1 MRRMYDRSEVAD
13 PANHYTKTE
22 SDAKYA
28 TKAQIASVFNYKGTK
43 ATASALPASGNTVGD
58 VWAVTDEGNELYAW
72 NGTSWDDL
80 GNNAVDY
87 IEVDI
92 TDLLVSTEDYTMT
105 SDNLKAWKQGRVYG
119 VCGIISLSLA
129 GGKSLANGTALI
141 TAIPE
146 AYRPTQNITEHTDIT
161 YNGLR
166 SFQLKND
173 GVITVF
179 PNAIAGGA
187 LTILIHIDFVY
198 NK

>member
-13 PANHYTKTE
+13 PTNHYTKTE

-28 TKAQIASVFNYKGTK
+28 TKAQIA
-43 ATASALPASGNTVGD
+43 
-58 VWAVTDEGNELYAW
+58 YA
-72 NGTSWDDL
+72 
-80 GNNAVDY
+80 
-87 IEVDI
+87 EVDI

-105 SDNLKAWKQGRVYG
+105 SNNLKAWKQGRVYG

-129 GGKSLANGTALI
+129 GGKSITNGTALI

-166 SFQLKND
+166 SFQLKTD

-179 PNAIAGGA
+179 PNAIVGGA